1 MSSLE
6 PQEDGWNEYNPNK
19 AKCDKCG
26 STNLQFYWQNGE
38 PKAVECLDCGWYEHD
53 PK

>member
-1 MSSLE
+1 MSSKK
-6 PQEDGWNEYNPNK
+6 DGWQASNPNK
-19 AKCDKCG
+19 AECDDCG
-26 STNLQFYWQNGE
+26 STNLRFYWQNGE